1 MVAVGSGIGS
11 AFPSHCDIT
20 ARKSLSYDISGM
32 TAPRTNLKTD
42 LNSAEK
48 SVSSTAFGLN
58 LRS

>member
-1 MVAVGSGIGS
+1 MVAVGSGVSS

-42 LNSAEK
+42 LNSALE
-48 SVSSTAFGLN
+48 SASSTAFDLN